1 MTFSPIVP
9 FGGFAGWAF
18 LKRTMPA
25 QRATFDTQVTL
36 KRDEDYFRANI
47 GKVNTA
53 EDLVKDRRLLQV
65 ALGAYGLESDINNK
79 YFIKK
84 VLSDG
89 TLNNDALSNRLA
101 NKQYEKLSAAF
112 GFGDFSTP
120 RNKLSDFADKTLAL
134 YKERQFE
141 TAVGDQNGDYRI
153 ALNAERELP
162 ALAKKS
168 GSEDT
173 LWYTV
178 LGNVPLRRVFE
189 RALGLPQSFGTIDLD
204 QQLSTMK
211 TRLEARFGS
220 DSVRQFSDPAKVESL
235 VRRFLVQSDVANAIS
250 GSSRASAALQLLQ
263 SGGFRTRSF

>member
-18 LKRTMPA
+18 LKRTMPT
-25 QRATFDTQVTL
+25 QRATFDTQATV
-36 KRDEDYFRANI
+36 KRDAEYFRANI
-47 GKVNTA
+47 GKINTA
-53 EDLVKDRRLLQV
+53 DDLVKDRRLLQV
-65 ALGAYGLESDINNK
+65 ALGAYGLESDISNK

-84 VLSDG
+84 VLADG
-89 TLNNDALSNRLA
+89 TLTDGALSSRLA

-173 LWYTV
+173 L
-178 LGNVPLRRVFE
+178 
-189 RALGLPQSFGTIDLD
+189 
-204 QQLSTMK
+204 
-211 TRLEARFGS
+211 
-220 DSVRQFSDPAKVESL
+220 
-235 VRRFLVQSDVANAIS
+235 
-250 GSSRASAALQLLQ
+250 
-263 SGGFRTRSF
+263 

>member
-9 FGGFAGWAF
+9 FGGYSGWAF
-18 LKRTMPA
+18 LKRTQTS
-25 QRATFDTQVTL
+25 QRATSDTTATM
-36 KRDEDYFRANI
+36 KREEDYFRAKI
-47 GKVNTA
+47 GKVNSA
-53 EDLVKDRRLLQV
+53 EELVADRRLLQV
-65 ALGAYGLESDINNK
+65 ALGAYGLEADINNK
-79 YFIKK
+79 FFIKK
-84 VLSDG
+84 VLADG
-89 TLNNDALSNRLA
+89 TLTDGALANKLA

-141 TAVGDQNGDYRI
+141 TAVGEQNGDYRI

-162 ALAKKS
+162 ALANKS

-178 LGNVPLRRVFE
+178 LGNIPLRRVFE
-189 RALGLPQSFGTIDLD
+189 GALGLPKSFGSIDLD

-211 TRLEARFGS
+211 TRLETRTGS
-220 DSVRQFSDPAKVESL
+220 NSLRQFTDVTKVESL
-235 VRRFLVQSDVANAIS
+235 IRRFLVQSDVAS
-250 GSSRASAALQLLQ
+250 ASAQSSQGSALELLQ
-263 SGGFRTRSF
+263 AGGFRSRAR

>member
-1 MTFSPIVP
+1 MTFSPVVP
-9 FGGFAGWAF
+9 FGGYSGWAF
-18 LKRTMPA
+18 LKRTQA
-25 QRATFDTQVTL
+25 SQKAAFDTTATV
-36 KRDEDYFRANI
+36 KRDADYFRKNI
-47 GKVNTA
+47 SKVNSA
-53 EDLVKDRRLLQV
+53 EELVADRRLLQV
-65 ALGAYGLESDINNK
+65 ALGAYGLDSDINNK

-84 VLSDG
+84 VLADG
-89 TLNNDALSNRLA
+89 TLTNDALSSRLA

-141 TAVGDQNGDYRI
+141 TAVGEQNGDYRI

-162 ALAKKS
+162 ALAGKS

-189 RALGLPQSFGTIDLD
+189 RALSLPQSFGSIDLD
-204 QQLSTMK
+204 QQLSTLK
-211 TRLEARFGS
+211 SRLESRFGS
-220 DSVRQFSDPAKVESL
+220 DSIRQFSDPEKLESL
-235 VRRFLVQSDVANAIS
+235 VRRFLVQSDIANAS
-250 GSSRASAALQLLQ
+250 SQTSQGSALQLLQ
-263 SGGFRTRSF
+263 AGSFRARNR

>member
-9 FGGFAGWAF
+9 FGGYSGWAF
-18 LKRTMPA
+18 LKRTQTSQKA
-25 QRATFDTQVTL
+25 AFDTTATV
-36 KRDEDYFRANI
+36 KRDEDYFRKNI
-47 GKVNTA
+47 GKVNSA
-53 EDLVKDRRLLQV
+53 EDLVADRRLLQV
-65 ALGAYGLESDINNK
+65 ALGAYGLEGDINNK
-79 YFIKK
+79 YFVKK
-84 VLSDG
+84 VLADG
-89 TLNNDALSNRLA
+89 TLTNGALANKLA

-134 YKERQFE
+134 YKQRQFE
-141 TAVGDQNGDYRI
+141 TAVGEQNGDYRI

-178 LGNVPLRRVFE
+178 LGNIPLRRVFE
-189 RALGLPQSFGTIDLD
+189 GALGLPKSFGSIDLD

-211 TRLEARFGS
+211 SRLEARTGS
-220 DSVRQFSDPAKVESL
+220 DSLRQFSDPAKVESII
-235 VRRFLVQSDVANAIS
+235 RRFLVQTDISNAATQTPQ
-250 GSSRASAALQLLQ
+250 GSALELLQ
-263 SGGFRTRSF
+263 AGGFRNRAR

>member
-9 FGGFAGWAF
+9 FGGYSGWAF
-18 LKRTMPA
+18 LKRTQTSQKA
-25 QRATFDTQVTL
+25 AFDTTATV
-36 KRDEDYFRANI
+36 KRDEDYFRAKI
-47 GKVNTA
+47 GKVNSA
-53 EDLVKDRRLLQV
+53 EELVADRRLLQV
-65 ALGAYGLESDINNK
+65 ALGAYGLEGDINNK

-84 VLSDG
+84 VLADG
-89 TLNNDALSNRLA
+89 TLTDGTLANKLA

-134 YKERQFE
+134 YKQRQFE
-141 TAVGDQNGDYRI
+141 TAVGEQNGDYRI

-162 ALAKKS
+162 ALAKKTS
-168 GSEDT
+168 SEDT

-189 RALGLPQSFGTIDLD
+189 GALGLPKSFGSIDLD

-211 TRLEARFGS
+211 TRLEARTGS
-220 DSVRQFSDPAKVESL
+220 NSLRQFVDPAKVESII
-235 VRRFLVQSDVANAIS
+235 RRFLVQSDLTN
-250 GSSRASAALQLLQ
+250 ASAQTPQGSALELLQ
-263 SGGFRTRSF
+263 AGGFRNRAR

>member
-1 MTFSPIVP
+1 MSFSPILP
-9 FGGFAGWAF
+9 FGGFSGWAF
-18 LKRTMPA
+18 LKRTQAA
-25 QRATFDTQVTL
+25 QRTALDGTAPV
-36 KRDEDYFRANI
+36 KRDEEYFRRNI
-47 GKVNTA
+47 GKVNSA
-53 EDLVKDRRLLQV
+53 EDLVADRRLLQV

-84 VLSDG
+84 VLADG
-89 TLNNDALSNRLA
+89 TLKTDALANRLA

-141 TAVGDQNGDYRI
+141 TAVGEQNGDYRL

-162 ALAKKS
+162 ALARKS

-189 RALGLPQSFGTIDLD
+189 RALGLPQSFGSIDLD

-211 TRLEARFGS
+211 ARLEARFGS
-220 DSVRQFSDPAKVESL
+220 ESVRQFSDPAKVDSII
-235 VRRFLVQSDVANAIS
+235 RRFLVQSDI
-250 GSSRASAALQLLQ
+250 ASASGQTSQSSALELLQ
-263 SGGFRTRSF
+263 AGGFRNRSR

>member
-9 FGGFAGWAF
+9 FGGYSGWAF
-18 LKRTMPA
+18 LKRTQTS
-25 QRATFDTQVTL
+25 QRATFDTSATV
-36 KRDEDYFRANI
+36 KRDEEYFRTNI
-47 GKVNTA
+47 GKVNSA
-53 EDLVKDRRLLQV
+53 EDLVADRRLLQV
-65 ALGAYGLESDINNK
+65 ALGAYGLENDINNK

-84 VLSDG
+84 VLADG
-89 TLNNDALSNRLA
+89 TLTDGALSSRLA

-141 TAVGDQNGDYRI
+141 TAVGEQNGDYRI

-162 ALAKKS
+162 ALARKS

-189 RALGLPQSFGTIDLD
+189 RALNLPQSFGSIDLD
-204 QQLSTMK
+204 QQLNTMK
-211 TRLEARFGS
+211 SRLESRFGS
-220 DSVRQFSDPAKVESL
+220 NSVRQFSDPAKLESL
-235 VRRFLVQSDVANAIS
+235 VRRFLVQSDIANAS
-250 GSSRASAALQLLQ
+250 AQTSQGSALELLQ
-263 SGGFRTRSF
+263 AGAFRSRNR

>member
-9 FGGFAGWAF
+9 FGGYTGWAF
-18 LKRTMPA
+18 LKRTMPT
-25 QRATFDTQVTL
+25 QRAASDGTPTM
-36 KRDEDYFRANI
+36 KRDEDYFRAKI
-47 GKVNTA
+47 GKINSA
-53 EDLVKDRRLLQV
+53 EELVADRRLLQV

-79 YFIKK
+79 FFVKK
-84 VLSDG
+84 VLADG
-89 TLNNDALSNRLA
+89 TLTDGALANRLA

-134 YKERQFE
+134 YKQRQFE
-141 TAVGDQNGDYRI
+141 TAVGEQNGDYRI

-178 LGNVPLRRVFE
+178 LGNIPLRRVFE
-189 RALGLPQSFGTIDLD
+189 GALGLPKSFGSIDLD
-204 QQLSTMK
+204 QQLAAMK
-211 TRLEARFGS
+211 NRLEARTGS
-220 DSVRQFSDPAKVESL
+220 NSLRQFSDPAKLENII
-235 VRRFLVQSDVANAIS
+235 RRFLVQSDIS
-250 GSSRASAALQLLQ
+250 NSSSQTPQSSALELLQ
-263 SGGFRTRSF
+263 NGALRSRVR